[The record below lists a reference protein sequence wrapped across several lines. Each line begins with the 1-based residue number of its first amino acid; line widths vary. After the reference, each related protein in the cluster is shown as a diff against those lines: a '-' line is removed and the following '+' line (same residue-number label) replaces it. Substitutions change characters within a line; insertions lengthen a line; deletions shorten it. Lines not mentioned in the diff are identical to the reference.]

1 MLVRRMG
8 LGTQQE
14 RMWIMMINQKDQ
26 CSLKRSERRHV
37 LRAGFSLIELLVA
50 IGIIG
55 LIAALLISSLNRA
68 TKTARR
74 AASQRS
80 AAALAQSVKQ
90 FENEFGFLPPMV
102 HDGVV
107 ITAGNI
113 AFRPLLPDGT
123 ISDDGPI
130 LEQAS
135 GFKTV
140 VVWSEGLDFNF
151 FRRRSGLGPD
161 EINLARGGEWDNDA
175 AWDDRRYS
183 IYSLSYF
190 LTGVLDKDIDG
201 VRGPGFARPNI
212 DGSFLGVGYPIGSSR
227 DRFEPLI
234 DVDRRGVRLSNDY
247 VDVRAYPEHLLN
259 GSTPPTVSDAYGDY
273 ETFQR
278 PALIALV
285 DAFGNAFR
293 YYRWE
298 HGRFLDGQLV
308 VEDQLDLNIPAVLID
323 PVVYSSVKNERPLVG
338 EYDLTNGDI
347 KLRDAT
353 FAIVSAGPD
362 GFFGTEAIETIA
374 AFLSTEVPTDLKEIA
389 DLRFEVWADNA
400 VEVGN

>member
-1 MLVRRMG
+1 
-8 LGTQQE
+8 
-14 RMWIMMINQKDQ
+14 MMIIQENQ
-26 CSLKRSERRHV
+26 CRLGRSKQRHA

-50 IGIIG
+50 IGIIA

-80 AAALAQSVKQ
+80 AAALAQTVKQ
-90 FENEFGFLPPMV
+90 FQNEFGFLPPMI

-107 ITAGNI
+107 VSNGLPAN
-113 AFRPLLPDGT
+113 RPLLPDGT
-123 ISDDGPI
+123 ISEDGPI
-130 LEQAS
+130 FEQPS
-135 GFKTV
+135 GFKTL

-151 FRRRSGLGPD
+151 FRKRSGLASD
-161 EINLARGGEWDNDA
+161 EISFYGASTVWANEGS
-175 AWDDRRYS
+175 WDDRRYS

-212 DGSFLGVGYPIGSSR
+212 DGSFLGVGYPVGSSR
-227 DRFEPLI
+227 DRYEPMI
-234 DVDRRGVRLSNDY
+234 DVDRKGVRLSNDY
-247 VDVRAYPEHLLN
+247 VDTQGYPEHLLD
-259 GSTPPTVSDAYGDY
+259 GSDAPSVSDAYADY
-273 ETFQR
+273 QTYQR

-298 HGRFLDGQLV
+298 HGRFSNGQLV
-308 VEDQLDLNIPAVLID
+308 VENQLDLNIPPVLID
-323 PVVYSSVKNERPLVG
+323 PVVYSSIENDPLVVG
-338 EYDLTNGDI
+338 EFDITNGNI

-374 AFLSTEVPTDLKEIA
+374 EFLSTEVPTDPEEMA
-389 DLRFEVWADNA
+389 DLRREVWADNA
-400 VEVGN
+400 VEVGS